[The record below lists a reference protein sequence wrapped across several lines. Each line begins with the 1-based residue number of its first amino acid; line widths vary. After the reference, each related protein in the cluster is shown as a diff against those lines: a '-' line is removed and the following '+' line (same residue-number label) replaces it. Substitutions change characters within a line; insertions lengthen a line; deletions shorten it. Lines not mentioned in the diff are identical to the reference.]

1 MKHTSYSKMSKK
13 QKRIEDNKK
22 RVVWSIN
29 PITRKPQKPGVYDRN
44 KEKAY
49 SRKHGYADS
58 AV

>member
-1 MKHTSYSKMSKK
+1 MKHISYAKMSKK
-13 QKRIEDNKK
+13 QKHIEDSKK
-22 RVVWSIN
+22 RVMWNIN
-29 PITRKPQKPGVYDRN
+29 PVTRRPENPNAYNRN